1 MPEVDAFIQS
11 PWLVY
16 AVAVVA
22 AAAWIHGVMGMGF
35 PLITIAL
42 LAVVTELKIA
52 VILTVLPNI
61 VVNLYLIG
69 RGGNWRAS
77 LGRHWRVALYMPLGA
92 MLGTRVLI
100 AVPAEPLKLLLAAM
114 ILVYLNMARVKRLE
128 WGWLARA
135 PRAAEAGVGLF
146 AGFLSGTVSVSIPPL
161 VVYFM
166 ALGLAP
172 TAMVQAMNLCFV
184 FGKATQAATLAWAGE
199 ITRLTLLAT
208 LPLTAVALACLV
220 AGVRLRD
227 RARPEQYYGWLNRT
241 LLAMALILVAQVARA
256 WLA

>member
-1 MPEVDAFIQS
+1 MPEVDAFIHS
-11 PWLVY
+11 SWMIY
-16 AVAVVA
+16 AVLVVA

-42 LAVVTELKIA
+42 IAIVTDLKIA

-61 VVNLYLIG
+61 VLNLYLIAK
-69 RGGNWRAS
+69 GGNWRES
-77 LGRHWRVALYMPLGA
+77 LGPHWRVALYMPVGA
-92 MLGTRVLI
+92 IVGTKVLL

-114 ILVYLNMARVKRLE
+114 ILVYLDMARVKRLE

-135 PRAAEAGVGLF
+135 PRASEAGVGLF

-172 TAMVQAMNLCFV
+172 TAMVQIMNLCFV

-208 LPLTAVALACLV
+208 VPLTLIALVFLV
-220 AGVRLRD
+220 AGVRLRN
-227 RARPEQYYGWLNRT
+227 RAHAEQYYGWLNKT
-241 LLAMALILVAQVARA
+241 LLAMALILAGQVGRA
-256 WLA
+256 WFF

>member
-11 PWLVY
+11 PWMAY

-22 AAAWIHGVMGMGF
+22 AAAWTHGVMGMGF
-35 PLITIAL
+35 PLITVAL
-42 LAVVTELKIA
+42 LAVVTDLKIA

-61 VVNLYLIG
+61 ALNLYLIAK
-69 RGGNWRAS
+69 GGNWRES

-92 MLGTRVLI
+92 VIGTKVLI

-114 ILVYLNMARVKRLE
+114 ILVYLNMARVKQLE
-128 WGWLARA
+128 WRWLARA
-135 PRAAEAGVGLF
+135 PRTSEAGVGLF

-172 TAMVQAMNLCFV
+172 TAMVQIMNLCFV

-199 ITRLTLLAT
+199 ITRLTLIAT
-208 LPLTAVALACLV
+208 LPLTVIALVFLLV
-220 AGVRLRD
+220 GVRLRS
-227 RARPEQYYGWLNRT
+227 RAHPEQYYGWLNKT
-241 LLAMALILVAQVARA
+241 LLAMALILFAQVARA
-256 WLA
+256 WLF

>member
-11 PWLVY
+11 PWMIY

-22 AAAWIHGVMGMGF
+22 AGGWIHGVTGMGF

-42 LAVVTELKIA
+42 IAIVTELKIA

-61 VVNLYLIG
+61 VLNLYLIG
-69 RGGNWRAS
+69 SGGKWRES
-77 LGRHWRVALYMPLGA
+77 LGQHWRVALYMPLGA
-92 MLGTRVLI
+92 VIGTKVLL

-114 ILVYLNMARVKRLE
+114 ILVYLNMTRLKRLE
-128 WGWLARA
+128 WGWLRRA
-135 PRAAEAGVGLF
+135 PRASEAGVGLF

-172 TAMVQAMNLCFV
+172 AAMVQIMNLCFV
-184 FGKATQAATLAWAGE
+184 FGKSTQAATLAFAGE
-199 ITRLTLLAT
+199 ITRLTLIAT
-208 LPLTAVALACLV
+208 VPMTLIALACLV
-220 AGVRLRD
+220 AGVRLRN
-227 RARPEQYYGWLNRT
+227 RARPEQYYRWLHIT
-241 LLAMALILVAQVARA
+241 LLAMVLILVAQVART
-256 WLA
+256 WFF